1 MIRADKC
8 IKIGMVSKG
17 SLASKLFAIK
27 MIAGSQTE
35 RKTYMWG
42 KKNGHIHKNAYILEN
57 GACWNKNLGPTQIK

>member
-1 MIRADKC
+1 
-8 IKIGMVSKG
+8 MVSKG

-35 RKTYMWG
+35 ICFPTKHICGG

-57 GACWNKNLGPTQIK
+57 GAFWNKNFGPTQIK